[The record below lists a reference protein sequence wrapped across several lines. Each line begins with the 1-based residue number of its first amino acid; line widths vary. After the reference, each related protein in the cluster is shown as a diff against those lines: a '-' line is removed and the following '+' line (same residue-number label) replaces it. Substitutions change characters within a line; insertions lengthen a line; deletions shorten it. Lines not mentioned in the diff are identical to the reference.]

1 MNIDVEV
8 SERRTMIVEPRIY
21 TAEMVKGLLEQLLD
35 AKTKN
40 LNFGQAI
47 EEMKAGRKVWRD
59 GWNDKG
65 VWLILAPELDN
76 VKPVEGAPTKIN
88 PRIDMMTATGE
99 MQPGW
104 LASPTDMLACDWQS
118 DRK

>member
-1 MNIDVEV
+1 MSIEV
-8 SERRTMIVEPRIY
+8 TERRTITVEPGIY
-21 TAEMVKGLLEQLLD
+21 TAEMVKELLEQMPEPTIG
-35 AKTKN
+35 TKN

-47 EEMKAGRKVWRD
+47 EEMTAGRKVWRD

-65 VWLILAPELDN
+65 VRLILMPELDN
-76 VKPVEGAPTKIN
+76 VKPVEDAPTKIN

-99 MQPGW
+99 IQPGW
-104 LASPTDMLACDWQS
+104 LASSTDMLACDWQS